1 MALKD
6 FFKRYI
12 GDKAFYR
19 EMFFVAF
26 PIALQQLIS
35 ASVNIVDSA
44 MIGRWGNLAF
54 GPGGSEVSS
63 AAVMIAGRYMTTFEN
78 IMILLAISCTIFIA
92 QYFGA
97 RNKEAMRK
105 VFGLCMKLTIGF
117 GLGALILGFFFRQE
131 IVLFFST
138 GVGSGMEMLTLGRS
152 YLAIVAWTFIPYSLS
167 VALSFCLRAIK
178 KTKIP
183 LLSSGAAAIFNLVMN
198 YILIYPLGMGV
209 IGAAIA
215 TLLARFVELGIL
227 VYYYFRHKPE
237 FYGPFAEVFEIP
249 RAFAVNILRKGWPM
263 VIAQALTEGLAMFM
277 FFAYSRVEL
286 GNATNIA
293 AINLSTRVVE
303 LIFAFV
309 GGMGTAAAIMV
320 GSRLGAGKI
329 EEAKRNAR
337 WQISY
342 ILMMSMATVLIMIGL
357 IPIIQILFS
366 YDVAGNQLLAVAMVL
381 QALALPFLFY
391 SSNVIFITRAGG
403 YTKAPIF
410 ITNIPYILIKA
421 PLVSLFVFVYPGVI
435 ENSPWLQT
443 TFAALGLPVNL
454 VIFVFIIDRFI
465 EVVRAIIAYIV
476 YHRADWQ
483 KDITRQTSR
492 SLKKKPEIAT
502 T

>member
-1 MALKD
+1 MGLKQ

-35 ASVNIVDSA
+35 ASVNLMDSA
-44 MIGRWGNLAF
+44 MIGRWGNVAY
-54 GPGGSEVSS
+54 GSGGSEISS

-78 IMILLAISCTIFIA
+78 VMILLAISCTIFIA

-97 RNKEAMRK
+97 KNKEAMRK

-117 GLGALILGFFFRQE
+117 GMGALILGFFFRRE
-131 IVLFFST
+131 IILFFAT
-138 GVGSGMEMLTLGRS
+138 GVGSGQAMLELGRS

-178 KTKIP
+178 RTTIP
-183 LLSSGAAAIFNLVMN
+183 LLSSGVAAAFNLVLN
-198 YILIYPLGMGV
+198 YLFIYPMGMGIV
-209 IGAAIA
+209 GAAIA
-215 TLLARFVELGIL
+215 TLIARFIELGIL
-227 VYYYFRHKPE
+227 VYYYYKHKPE
-237 FYGPFAEVFEIP
+237 FYGTFAEIFVIP
-249 RAFAVNILRKGWPM
+249 RSFSVNILRKGWPM
-263 VIAQALTEGLAMFM
+263 VIAQALTEGLAVFM
-277 FFAYSRVEL
+277 FFSYSRVEL

-337 WQISY
+337 WQIGY
-342 ILMMSMATVLIMIGL
+342 ILMMSMTTVLIMIGL
-357 IPIIQILFS
+357 IPVIQLLFS
-366 YDVAGNQLLAVAMVL
+366 YDAAGNQLLAIAMVL

-410 ITNIPYILIKA
+410 ITNIPYLLIKA
-421 PLVSLFVFVYPGVI
+421 PIVALFVFVYPGVL
-435 ENSPWLQT
+435 ENSAGLQ
-443 TFAALGLPVNL
+443 ALFSWFGLPVNL

-465 EVVRAIIAYIV
+465 EVIRAIIAFIV
-476 YHRADWQ
+476 YHKADWQ
-483 KDITRQTSR
+483 KDITRETSR
-492 SLKKKPEIAT
+492 SFKKKPVT
-502 T
+502 LVT